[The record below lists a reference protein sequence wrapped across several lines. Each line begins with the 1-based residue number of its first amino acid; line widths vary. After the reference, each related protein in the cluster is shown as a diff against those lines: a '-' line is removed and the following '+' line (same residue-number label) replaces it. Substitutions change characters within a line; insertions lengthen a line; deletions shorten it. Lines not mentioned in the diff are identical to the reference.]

1 MKTNGN
7 TILITGG
14 SAGIGF
20 ELAKQFS
27 QLGNKVLITGR
38 NADKLKQAADKLENV
53 IPISGDVTNS
63 ESTDAL
69 VAQIKQEHPEL
80 NMVINNAGYADVYQL
95 DATANA
101 FSKASR
107 EMQTNY
113 LSIVGLTEKLLP
125 TLLKNENSVVV
136 NVTSIVAYYPQK
148 MLPTYTASKAAL
160 KAYTDVL
167 RETFEE
173 QLNVFELIPPLV
185 NTDFS
190 KEIGGENGIPPKEV
204 ADELILA
211 LEKNQWLVP
220 VGMSKEFVKIQNA

>member
-38 NADKLKQAADKLENV
+38 NEEKLKQAADQLENV
-53 IPISGDVTNS
+53 VPIAGDVTS
-63 ESTDAL
+63 AASTDQL
-69 VAQIKQEHPEL
+69 VAKIKEQHPEL

-95 DATANA
+95 DVNA
-101 FSKASR
+101 DAGSKAGR
-107 EMQTNY
+107 EMETNY
-113 LSIVGLTEKLLP
+113 LSIVSLTEKLLP
-125 TLLKNENSVVV
+125 TLLQNENASVV

-148 MLPTYTASKAAL
+148 MLPTYTASKSAL

-167 RETFEE
+167 RQTFEDR
-173 QLNVFELIPPLV
+173 LNVFELIPPLV

-204 ADELILA
+204 ADELVLA

-220 VGMSKEFVKIQNA
+220 VGMSKEFVNV

>member
-38 NADKLKQAADKLENV
+38 NAAKLKEAAAKLENV

-63 ESTDAL
+63 ESTDQL
-69 VAQIKQEHPEL
+69 VAEIKASHPEL
-80 NMVINNAGYADVYQL
+80 NLVINNAGYADVYEL
-95 DATANA
+95 DANANA
-101 FSKASR
+101 FSKASQ

-125 TLLKNENSVVV
+125 TLLQNENSGVV

-167 RETFEE
+167 RDTMGEK
-173 QLNVFELIPPLV
+173 LNVFELIPPLV

-220 VGMSKEFVKIQNA
+220 VGMSKEFVK

>member
-38 NADKLKQAADKLENV
+38 NEERLKQAANQLENV
-53 IPISGDVTNS
+53 IPISGDVTSS
-63 ESTDAL
+63 ESTDQL
-69 VAQIKQEHPEL
+69 VTQIKEQHPEL

-95 DATANA
+95 DANANA
-101 FSKASR
+101 QPKANR
-107 EMQTNY
+107 EMETNY

-125 TLLKNENSVVV
+125 TLLKNENPAVV
-136 NVTSIVAYYPQK
+136 NVTSIVAYHPQK

-160 KAYTDVL
+160 KVYTDVL
-167 RETFEE
+167 RETFEDR
-173 QLNVFELIPPLV
+173 LNVFELIPPLV

-190 KEIGGENGIPPKEV
+190 KEIGGENGIAPKEV
-204 ADELILA
+204 ADELLGA

-220 VGMSKEFVKIQNA
+220 VGMSKEFVNV

>member
-38 NADKLKQAADKLENV
+38 NEERLKQAADQLENV
-53 IPISGDVTNS
+53 VPISGDVTNS
-63 ESTDAL
+63 ESTDQL
-69 VAQIKQEHPEL
+69 VAKIKEQHPEL
-80 NMVINNAGYADVYQL
+80 NMVINNAGYADVYEL
-95 DATANA
+95 DENA
-101 FSKASR
+101 DAFPKASR
-107 EMQTNY
+107 EMETNY
-113 LSIVGLTEKLLP
+113 LSIVSLTEKLLP
-125 TLLKNENSVVV
+125 TLLQNENASVV

-167 RETFEE
+167 RQTFEDR
-173 QLNVFELIPPLV
+173 LNVFELIPPLV

-204 ADELILA
+204 ADELIAA
-211 LEKNQWLVP
+211 LEKKQWLVP
-220 VGMSKEFVKIQNA
+220 VGMSKEFVSI

>member
-53 IPISGDVTNS
+53 IPISGDVTDS
-63 ESTDAL
+63 KSTDQL

-101 FSKASR
+101 ASKASR
-107 EMQTNY
+107 EMETNY

-125 TLLKNENSVVV
+125 TLLKNENSAVV

-220 VGMSKEFVKIQNA
+220 VGMSKEFVTV

>member
-53 IPISGDVTNS
+53 IPISGDVTDS
-63 ESTDAL
+63 KSTDQL

-80 NMVINNAGYADVYQL
+80 NMVINNAGYAAVYQL
-95 DATANA
+95 DATADA
-101 FSKASR
+101 ASKASS
-107 EMQTNY
+107 EMDTNY

-125 TLLKNENSVVV
+125 TLLKKENSAIV

-167 RETFEE
+167 RETFED

-220 VGMSKEFVKIQNA
+220 VGMSKEFVK

>member
-38 NADKLKQAADKLENV
+38 NEEKLKQAANQLENV
-53 IPISGDVTNS
+53 VPIPGDVTNS
-63 ESTDAL
+63 ESTDQL
-69 VAQIKQEHPEL
+69 VAKIKEQHPEL
-80 NMVINNAGYADVYQL
+80 NLVINNAGYADVYEL
-95 DATANA
+95 DTNANA
-101 FSKASR
+101 GQKASR
-107 EMQTNY
+107 EMETNY
-113 LSIVGLTEKLLP
+113 LSIVSLTEKLLP
-125 TLLKNENSVVV
+125 TLLKNEHAGVV

-167 RETFEE
+167 RQTFEE
-173 QLNVFELIPPLV
+173 KLNVFELIPPLV

-204 ADELILA
+204 ADELVLA

-220 VGMSKEFVKIQNA
+220 VGMSKEFVNA

>member
-38 NADKLKQAADKLENV
+38 NADKLKQAAAQLENV
-53 IPISGDVTNS
+53 IPIAGDVTNP
-63 ESTDAL
+63 ESTDRL

-80 NMVINNAGYADVYQL
+80 NLVINNAGYADVYEL
-95 DATANA
+95 DAEASA
-101 FSKASR
+101 FSKASQ

-125 TLLKNENSVVV
+125 TLLKNENSSIV

-148 MLPTYTASKAAL
+148 MLPTYTASKSAL

-167 RETFEE
+167 RETFENR
-173 QLNVFELIPPLV
+173 LNVFELIPPLV
-185 NTDFS
+185 NTAFS

-220 VGMSKEFVKIQNA
+220 VGMSKEFVNV

>member
-38 NADKLKQAADKLENV
+38 NADKLKEAARKLENV
-53 IPISGDVTNS
+53 IPISGDVNDS
-63 ESTDAL
+63 DSTDQL
-69 VAQIKQEHPEL
+69 VARIKDEHPEL
-80 NMVINNAGYADVYQL
+80 NIVINNAGYADVYEL
-95 DATANA
+95 DSNA
-101 FSKASR
+101 GAVTKASR

-113 LSIVGLTEKLLP
+113 LSIVALTEKLLP
-125 TLLKNENSVVV
+125 TLLNKDHSAVV

-148 MLPTYTASKAAL
+148 SLPTYTASKAAL

-167 RETFEE
+167 RDTFEGR
-173 QLNVFELIPPLV
+173 LNVFELIPPLV

-190 KEIGGENGIPPKEV
+190 KEIGGENGIPPQEV
-204 ADELILA
+204 ASELILA
-211 LEKNQWLVP
+211 LEKNQWKVP
-220 VGMSKEFVKIQNA
+220 VGMSKEFVN

>member
-7 TILITGG
+7 TVLITGG

-38 NADKLKQAADKLENV
+38 NADKLKQAADQLENV
-53 IPISGDVTNS
+53 IPIAGDVTDQ
-63 ESTDAL
+63 ESTDQL
-69 VAQIKQEHPEL
+69 LAQIKQEHPEL
-80 NMVINNAGYADVYQL
+80 NLVINNAGYTDVYEL
-95 DATANA
+95 DANA
-101 FSKASR
+101 GAYAKASR

-113 LSIVGLTEKLLP
+113 LSIVSLTEKLLP
-125 TLLKNENSVVV
+125 TLLKNENPGIV
-136 NVTSIVAYYPQK
+136 NVTSIVAYFPQK

-167 RETFEE
+167 RETFENR
-173 QLNVFELIPPLV
+173 LNVFELIPPLV

-190 KEIGGENGIPPKEV
+190 KDIGGENGIPPKEV
-204 ADELILA
+204 ADELIRA
-211 LEKNQWLVP
+211 IEKNQWLVP
-220 VGMSKEFVKIQNA
+220 VGMSKEFVTT

>member
-38 NADKLKQAADKLENV
+38 NEEKLKQAASQLEHV
-53 IPISGDVTNS
+53 VPITGDVTDS
-63 ESTDAL
+63 DSMDQL
-69 VAQIKQEHPEL
+69 VAQIKEQYPEL
-80 NMVINNAGYADVYQL
+80 NMVVNNAGYVDVYQL
-95 DATANA
+95 DAHANA
-101 FSKASR
+101 FSKAGR
-107 EMQTNY
+107 EMKTNY

-125 TLLKNENSVVV
+125 TLLQNENASVV

-148 MLPTYTASKAAL
+148 TLPTYTASKAAL

-167 RETFEE
+167 RQTFEDR
-173 QLNVFELIPPLV
+173 LNVFELIPPLV

-204 ADELILA
+204 ADELLLA
-211 LEKNQWLVP
+211 LEKDQWIVP
-220 VGMSKEFVKIQNA
+220 VGMSKEFVTIQ

>member
-38 NADKLKQAADKLENV
+38 NEEKLKQAANQLENV
-53 IPISGDVTNS
+53 VPISGDVTSS
-63 ESTDAL
+63 ESTDRL
-69 VAQIKQEHPEL
+69 VAKIKEQYPGL
-80 NMVINNAGYADVYQL
+80 NMVINNAGYADVYEL
-95 DATANA
+95 NENANA
-101 FSKASR
+101 LPKASQ
-107 EMQTNY
+107 EMETNY
-113 LSIVGLTEKLLP
+113 LSIVSLTEKLLP
-125 TLLKNENSVVV
+125 TLLQNENASVV

-167 RETFEE
+167 RQTFEDR
-173 QLNVFELIPPLV
+173 LNVFELIPPLV

-204 ADELILA
+204 ADELVSA

-220 VGMSKEFVKIQNA
+220 VGMSKEFVK